1 MQFPLLSVIIFLP
14 VVAGVLLLFLP
25 SSWAKPW
32 ALLWAVVDLVLAI
45 IMAARFDITQ
55 PGFQHSETIANWIP
69 GLGISY
75 SVGVDGISLFLV
87 LLTTLMTA
95 VAVGA
100 SLWSINARVKE
111 YMALMLLLETGVLGV
126 FLATNLFLFYV
137 FWEVMLI
144 PAYFL
149 IGSWG
154 GPRRVYA
161 AIKFVLYTAVGS
173 LLMLVGIIA
182 LGVIHQL
189 NGGPHASFTLDL
201 VEVTRTSLNTA
212 QGILIFLAFFA
223 AFAVKVGLVPLH
235 SWLPDAYAEAPT
247 PVTIMLSSVMTKTA
261 AYGFIRFCVGM
272 LPGATHTLVPLMEI
286 VAVVSILYGAVQAL
300 VQTDFKRLIAYSS
313 ISHLGVVI
321 LGIFALNSQGLEGG
335 VLQMVNHG
343 ITIGALFLIAGFLE
357 ARTNSRKLEDYGGQA
372 LRWPALSA
380 VFLIAALSSLGL
392 PGLNSFAGEFL
403 ALLGTFHAN
412 VVYGVL
418 GTLVVIPAAWYV
430 LRFFQS
436 VMHGA
441 TPERGPVVA
450 AERKGL
456 AVDLR
461 RSELAVLLPL
471 LLLIFYVGFFPGQL
485 TNAMQ
490 SSVGQLPGVRTTSA
504 APAAAVACGCRAP
517 ALSASPRT
525 SRSTAPPAIVSHM
538 QLNARNGQAGP
549 PEYTLAFDRGE

>member
-1 MQFPLLSVIIFLP
+1 MTSFPLLSVIIFLP
-14 VVAGVLLLFLP
+14 VVAGLVSLFLP
-25 SSWAKPW
+25 SGWAKPW
-32 ALLWAVVDLVLAI
+32 ALVWAIVDLILAI
-45 IMAARFDITQ
+45 IMVAQFNISQT
-55 PGFQHSETIANWIP
+55 GFQQTNTIANWIP
-69 GLGISY
+69 DLGISY
-75 SVGVDGISLFLV
+75 SVGVDGISVFLV

-95 VAVGA
+95 VAIGA
-100 SLWSINARVKE
+100 SLWSINTRVKE
-111 YMALMLLLETGVLGV
+111 YMALMLLLEAGVLGV
-126 FLATNLFLFYV
+126 FLSTNLFLFYV

-149 IGSWG
+149 IGGWG
-154 GPRRVYA
+154 GPRRIYA

-173 LLMLVGIIA
+173 LLMLVGIIS

-189 NGGPHASFTLDL
+189 NAGPGAGFTLDL
-201 VEVTRTSLNTA
+201 GQIMNTSLTNTE
-212 QGILIFLAFFA
+212 GILIFLAFFA

-261 AYGFIRFCVGM
+261 AYGFIRFCVGL
-272 LPGATHTLVPLMEI
+272 LPGASHTLVPLMEI
-286 VAVVSILYGAVQAL
+286 LAVISILYGALQAL
-300 VQTDFKRLIAYSS
+300 VQTDFKRIIAYSS

-343 ITIGALFLIAGFLE
+343 ITIGALFLIAGYLE
-357 ARTNSRKLEDYGGQA
+357 ARTGTRKLEDFGGQA
-372 LRWPALSA
+372 LRWPALA
-380 VFLIAALSSLGL
+380 TVFLIAALSSLGL

-403 ALLGTFHAN
+403 ALLGAFQAN

-418 GTLVVIPAAWYV
+418 GTLVVIPAAWYL

-436 VMHGA
+436 VMHG
-441 TPERGPVVA
+441 PQQESGPLVA

-461 RSELAVLLPL
+461 PRELAVLLPL
-471 LLLIFYVGFFPGQL
+471 LLLIFYIGFFPGQL

-490 SSVGQLPGVRTTSA
+490 HSVNTLPGVQTTSA
-504 APAAAVACGCRAP
+504 P
-517 ALSASPRT
+517 
-525 SRSTAPPAIVSHM
+525 PPAVVAHALPGAATSHAQQHAIVLSIH
-538 QLNARNGQAGP
+538 
-549 PEYTLAFDRGE
+549 RGA

>member
-1 MQFPLLSVIIFLP
+1 MIQFPLLSVIIFLP
-14 VVAGVLLLFLP
+14 LVAGVILLCLP

-32 ALLWAVVDLVLAI
+32 ALLWAIVNLILAI
-45 IMAARFDITQ
+45 IMTARFDGSQ
-55 PGFQHSETIANWIP
+55 PGFQGTETIPNWIP

-87 LLTTLMTA
+87 GLTTLMTTIA
-95 VAVGA
+95 IGA

-173 LLMLVGIIA
+173 LLMLVGIIT
-182 LGVIHQL
+182 LGVIHQF
-189 NGGPHASFTLDL
+189 NGGPNASFTLDL
-201 VEVTRTSLNTA
+201 AQVMNTPLTNTE
-212 QGILIFLAFFA
+212 GILIFLAFFA

-247 PVTIMLSSVMTKTA
+247 PVTIMLASVMTKTA
-261 AYGFIRFCVGM
+261 AYGFIRFCVGL
-272 LPGATHTLVPLMEI
+272 LPAATHTLVPLMEI
-286 VAVVSILYGAVQAL
+286 LAVISILYGAAQAL
-300 VQTDFKRLIAYSS
+300 VQPDFKRLIAYSS

-343 ITIGALFLIAGFLE
+343 ITIGALFLIAGYIE
-357 ARTNSRKLEDYGGQA
+357 ARTGSRKLEDYGGQA
-372 LRWPALSA
+372 LRWPLLSV
-380 VFLIAALSSLGL
+380 VFLIAALSALGL

-403 ALLGTFHAN
+403 ALLGAFRAN
-412 VVYGVL
+412 IVYGTL
-418 GTLVVIPAAWYV
+418 GTLVVIPAAWYL

-436 VMHGA
+436 VMHGPA
-441 TPERGPVVA
+441 PERGPVVA

-456 AVDLR
+456 AGDLR
-461 RSELAVLLPL
+461 QRELVVLLPL
-471 LLLIFYVGFFPGQL
+471 LLLIFYLGFFPGQL

-490 SSVGQLPGVRTTSA
+490 SSVGHLPGVQTTSA
-504 APAAAVACGCRAP
+504 PAPITVYHTP
-517 ALSASPRT
+517 LSAGNGHTQQHT
-525 SRSTAPPAIVSHM
+525 SVLVSDGG
-538 QLNARNGQAGP
+538 A
-549 PEYTLAFDRGE
+549 

>member
-1 MQFPLLSVIIFLP
+1 MIHFPLLSVIIFLP
-14 VVAGVLLLFLP
+14 LMAGALLLLLP

-32 ALLWAVVDLVLAI
+32 ALLWAAVDFILAI
-45 IMAARFDITQ
+45 IMAARFNITLT
-55 PGFQHSETIANWIP
+55 GFQSSETIPNWIP

-75 SVGVDGISLFLV
+75 SVGVDGINLFLV
-87 LLTTLMTA
+87 LLTTVMTT
-95 VAVGA
+95 VAIGA

-111 YMALMLLLETGVLGV
+111 YLALMLLLETGVLGV

-149 IGSWG
+149 IGAWG

-173 LLMLVGIIA
+173 LLMLVGIIT
-182 LGVIHQL
+182 LGVIHQF
-189 NGGPHASFTLDL
+189 NAGPNAGFTLDL
-201 VEVTRTSLNTA
+201 AQLMRTPLTDTE
-212 QGILIFLAFFA
+212 GILIFLAFFA

-261 AYGFIRFCVGM
+261 AYGFIRFCVGL

-286 VAVVSILYGAVQAL
+286 VAVVSILYGAALAL

-335 VLQMVNHG
+335 ILQMVNHG
-343 ITIGALFLIAGFLE
+343 ITIGALFLIAGLLE
-357 ARTNSRKLEDYGGQA
+357 ARANSRKLEDYGGQA
-372 LRWPALSA
+372 LRWPLLST

-403 ALLGTFHAN
+403 ALLGAFRAN

-418 GTLVVIPAAWYV
+418 GTLVVIPAAWYL

-436 VMHGA
+436 VMHGPA
-441 TPERGPVVA
+441 PERGPMVA
-450 AERKGL
+450 AGRKGL

-461 RSELAVLLPL
+461 PRELLALLPL
-471 LLLIFYVGFFPGQL
+471 LLLIFYIGLFPGQL

-490 SSVGQLPGVRTTSA
+490 SSVNHLPGVQTT
-504 APAAAVACGCRAP
+504 G
-517 ALSASPRT
+517 
-525 SRSTAPPAIVSHM
+525 APPPPIVSHI
-538 QLNARNGQAGP
+538 QLSAQHHSTP
-549 PEYTLAFDRGE
+549 QDEYALVFDRGA

>member
-1 MQFPLLSVIIFLP
+1 MVQFPLLSVIIFLP
-14 VVAGVLLLFLP
+14 VVAGLISLLLP
-25 SSWAKPW
+25 SGWAKPW
-32 ALLWAVVDLVLAI
+32 ALVWAIVDLILAI
-45 IMAARFDITQ
+45 ILVAQFDITQ
-55 PGFQHSETIANWIP
+55 TGFQHTETITDWIP
-69 GLGISY
+69 ALGISY
-75 SVGVDGISLFLV
+75 SVGVDGISVFLV

-100 SLWSINARVKE
+100 SLWSIDTRVKE

-126 FLATNLFLFYV
+126 FLSTNLFLFYV

-149 IGSWG
+149 IGAWG

-173 LLMLVGIIA
+173 LLMLVGIIS

-189 NGGPHASFTLDL
+189 NAGPNAGFTLDL
-201 VEVTRTSLNTA
+201 TQIMNTSLTNTE
-212 QGILIFLAFFA
+212 GILIFLAFFA

-261 AYGFIRFCVGM
+261 AYGFIRFCVGL
-272 LPGATHTLVPLMEI
+272 LPGPTHTLVPLMEI
-286 VAVVSILYGAVQAL
+286 LAVISILYGAVQAL

-343 ITIGALFLIAGFLE
+343 ITIGALFLIAGYLE
-357 ARTNSRKLEDYGGQA
+357 ARTGTRKLEDYGGQA
-372 LRWPALSA
+372 LRWPALA
-380 VFLIAALSSLGL
+380 VVFLIAALSSLGL

-412 VVYGVL
+412 MVYGVL
-418 GTLVVIPAAWYV
+418 GTLVVIPAAWYL

-436 VMHGA
+436 VMHGRE
-441 TPERGPVVA
+441 PDRGPVVA

-456 AVDLR
+456 AVDLER
-461 RSELAVLLPL
+461 HELLVLLPL
-471 LLLIFYVGFFPGQL
+471 LLLIFYIGFFPGQL

-490 SSVGQLPGVRTTSA
+490 NSVNHLPGVQTTGA
-504 APAAAVACGCRAP
+504 
-517 ALSASPRT
+517 
-525 SRSTAPPAIVSHM
+525 APPAIVSHT
-538 QLNARNGQAGP
+538 QPSAQNSHAERHDVVLVF
-549 PEYTLAFDRGE
+549 ERGA

>member
-1 MQFPLLSVIIFLP
+1 MTPFPLLSVIIFLP
-14 VVAGVLLLFLP
+14 LVAGVISLFLP

-32 ALLWAVVDLVLAI
+32 ALVWAIVNLILAI
-45 IMAARFDITQ
+45 IMAAQFSITQ
-55 PGFQHSETIANWIP
+55 TGFQQTETIANWIP
-69 GLGISY
+69 TLGISY

-95 VAVGA
+95 VAIGA
-100 SLWSINARVKE
+100 SLWTITSRAKE

-126 FLATNLFLFYV
+126 FLSTNLFLFYV

-149 IGSWG
+149 IGAWG

-173 LLMLVGIIA
+173 LLMLVGIIT

-189 NGGPHASFTLDL
+189 NAGPNAGFTLDL
-201 VEVTRTSLNTA
+201 AQIMNTSLTDTE
-212 QGILIFLAFFA
+212 GILIFLAFFA

-261 AYGFIRFCVGM
+261 AYGFIRFCVGL
-272 LPGATHTLVPLMEI
+272 LPAATHTLVPLMEI
-286 VAVVSILYGAVQAL
+286 IAVVSILYGAVQAL

-357 ARTNSRKLEDYGGQA
+357 ARTGTRKLEDYGGQA
-372 LRWPALSA
+372 LRWPALA
-380 VFLIAALSSLGL
+380 VVFLIAALSSLGL

-403 ALLGTFHAN
+403 ALLGAFHAN

-418 GTLVVIPAAWYV
+418 GTLVVIPAAWYL

-436 VMHGA
+436 VMHGT

-456 AVDLR
+456 AVDLQR
-461 RSELAVLLPL
+461 RELAVLLPL
-471 LLLIFYVGFFPGQL
+471 LLLIFYIGFFPGQL

-490 SSVGQLPGVRTTSA
+490 NSVSHLPGVQTTSA
-504 APAAAVACGCRAP
+504 Q
-517 ALSASPRT
+517 
-525 SRSTAPPAIVSHM
+525 PPASLANIQPGAQNSH
-538 QLNARNGQAGP
+538 AA
-549 PEYTLAFDRGE
+549 EHDDVLAFDRGV

>member
-1 MQFPLLSVIIFLP
+1 MIHFPLLSIIIFLP
-14 VVAGVLLLFLP
+14 VVAGVILLLLP
-25 SSWAKPW
+25 RSWAKPW
-32 ALLWAVVDLVLAI
+32 ALLWAIVDLILAI
-45 IMAARFDITQ
+45 IMTVRFDASQT
-55 PGFQHSETIANWIP
+55 GFQGTETISNWIP
-69 GLGISY
+69 GFGISY

-87 LLTTLMTA
+87 GLTTLMTA
-95 VAVGA
+95 VAIGA
-100 SLWSINARVKE
+100 SLWSINSRVKE

-126 FLATNLFLFYV
+126 FLSTNLFLFYV

-149 IGSWG
+149 IGAWG
-154 GPRRVYA
+154 GSRRGYA

-173 LLMLVGIIA
+173 LLMLVGIIS
-182 LGVIHQL
+182 LGVIHQI
-189 NGGPHASFTLDL
+189 NGGPNASFTLDL
-201 VEVTRTSLNTA
+201 AQIMHTSLTSTE
-212 QGILIFLAFFA
+212 GILIFLAFFA

-235 SWLPDAYAEAPT
+235 SWLPDAYTEAPT

-261 AYGFIRFCVGM
+261 AYGFIRFCIGL

-286 VAVVSILYGAVQAL
+286 LAVISILYGAVQAL

-321 LGIFALNSQGLEGG
+321 LALFALNSQGLEGG

-343 ITIGALFLIAGFLE
+343 ITTGALFLIAGFIE
-357 ARTNSRKLEDYGGQA
+357 ARTGSRRLEDYGGLA
-372 LRWPALSA
+372 LRWPLLST

-418 GTLVVIPAAWYV
+418 GTLVVIPAAWYL

-436 VMHGA
+436 IAHGPK
-441 TPERGPVVA
+441 PERGPVVA

-461 RSELAVLLPL
+461 RYELAVLLPL
-471 LLLIFYVGFFPGQL
+471 VLLIFYIGLLPGQL

-490 SSVGQLPGVRTTSA
+490 RSVNHLPGVQTTSVPP
-504 APAAAVACGCRAP
+504 PAA
-517 ALSASPRT
+517 
-525 SRSTAPPAIVSHM
+525 VSHM
-538 QLNARNGQAGP
+538 QLSTQNSHAELH
-549 PEYTLAFDRGE
+549 EYVLVSDRGA